1 MAEMAIMNRSLFC
14 DEKNINIKLPN
25 RKVWEI
31 ILFLS
36 IMGSENS
43 MQLNQLHDNLKTGKY
58 FLSCMQMLISKAR
71 IIKS

>member
-1 MAEMAIMNRSLFC
+1 MVIMNRSLFC

-25 RKVWEI
+25 RKVCEI

-43 MQLNQLHDNLKTGKY
+43 MQLNQFHDNLKTGEY